1 MTFTKMDMNSPI
13 PSPGRT
19 TILKLIGKY
28 KSAKGGHQLGMYR
41 SAIGVALES
50 PYLLADILYLCFK
63 GICCSWAVLGFE
75 FESESRVL
83 RRVVR

>member
-1 MTFTKMDMNSPI
+1 MTFTESDVDLPI

-41 SAIGVALES
+41 SAIGVALGS
-50 PYLLADILYLCFK
+50 PYLLADILYF
-63 GICCSWAVLGFE
+63 
-75 FESESRVL
+75 
-83 RRVVR
+83 